1 MVIIVCYV
9 AMALLILL
17 QYYTNDKISAL
28 RFTAM
33 KLADK
38 RIEFLSQIIKGIKTI
53 KCRLLEYL
61 FTQRIDA
68 TRKLELDAFSQ
79 YCDIKNICGAIYF
92 NAGIIISAL
101 VFLLV
106 DKNRLDL
113 GKVFS
118 TLALLSYIF
127 NFSIMFSNLAMQ
139 ELFSLSVFNQRIEEA
154 ISKQFDQNQEL
165 QSDQRY

>member
-106 DKNRLDL
+106 DKNYFNFGASKKMLPNFKD
-113 GKVFS
+113 
-118 TLALLSYIF
+118 IF
-127 NFSIMFSNLAMQ
+127 NILLREN
-139 ELFSLSVFNQRIEEA
+139 R
-154 ISKQFDQNQEL
+154 
-165 QSDQRY
+165 